1 MGLDSYYGKGYEIA
15 PQQTLVSLTS
25 IFSQRAEEA
34 LSAIFG
40 ISFQTPTMA
49 ELFDSSENLRDLGI
63 MVQTIQDLYNKHFKI
78 VNPFDEKA
86 LDQAE

>member
-1 MGLDSYYGKGYEIA
+1 M
-15 PQQTLVSLTS
+15 T
-25 IFSQRAEEA
+25 
-34 LSAIFG
+34 
-40 ISFQTPTMA
+40 

-63 MVQTIQDLYNKHFKI
+63 MVQTIQDLYNIHFKT